1 MEKKNPFT
9 IAHITDEIHDQL
21 KQIED
26 EFEGRLGKRIALVA
40 YEAVDHE

>member
-1 MEKKNPFT
+1 MENIKPFT
-9 IAHITDEIHDQL
+9 IAHINDEIHDKL

-40 YEAVDHE
+40 YEAVEHE